1 MREVR
6 SLTIDEHVIRAQR
19 YAHRKAVSLD
29 IAEVAEFLQ
38 ENLGQR
44 VTAMLAGVSDP
55 GSVGRWAKRENRPQP
70 AIDRRLREGY
80 GVFQLV
86 QSVESPH
93 TVRAWFIGLNPQLD
107 DNESPV
113 EAIAADHFRAVLAAA
128 RAFVAGG

>member
-1 MREVR
+1 MTVNTKARR
-6 SLTIDEHVIRAQR
+6 AHEH
-19 YAHRKAVSLD
+19 AHREAVSLD

-80 GVFQLV
+80 GIFQLI

-107 DNESPV
+107 DDESPV
-113 EAIAADHFRAVLAAA
+113 EAIAANHFREVLAAA